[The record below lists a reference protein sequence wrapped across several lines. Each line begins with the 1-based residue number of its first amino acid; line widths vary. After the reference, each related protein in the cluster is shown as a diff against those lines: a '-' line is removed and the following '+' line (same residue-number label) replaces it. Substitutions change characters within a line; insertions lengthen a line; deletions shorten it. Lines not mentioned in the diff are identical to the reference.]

1 MELFINLLSKL
12 KMNFIILF
20 FCVTF
25 PSVGQIGNNNNG
37 QEICYEL
44 SLVPDYSENNAKKN
58 LRDSYGAQN
67 VKFISYE
74 EFLQKTNQKK

>member
-1 MELFINLLSKL
+1 
-12 KMNFIILF
+12 MNFIILF
-20 FCVTF
+20 FCITF

-44 SLVPDYSENNAKKN
+44 SLVPDYSEVQAKKD

-74 EFLQKTNQKK
+74 KYFQKTNTKK

>member
-1 MELFINLLSKL
+1 
-12 KMNFIILF
+12 MNFIILF

-44 SLVPDYSENNAKKN
+44 SLVPDYSEVQAKKD

-74 EFLQKTNQKK
+74 KYFQKTNTKK

>member
-1 MELFINLLSKL
+1 
-12 KMNFIILF
+12 MNFIILF

-44 SLVPDYSENNAKKN
+44 SLVPDYSEVKAKKD
-58 LRDSYGAQN
+58 LRDSYGAAN
-67 VKFISYE
+67 VKFPPNNP
-74 EFLQKTNQKK
+74 QKTK